1 MDNTIYKNRRNSLKE
16 SLPENSVL
24 LIPGA
29 DMQYRNAD
37 SAYAFRQ
44 DSNFYYFSGFCEPT
58 SLIAIVNN
66 KDGISTIIF
75 VPPKDKLRE
84 IWDGYRAG
92 PIGAV
97 DDFLFDK
104 AYDNTQI
111 DTVMPDILNGSNQ
124 VLYAIGK
131 KSGFDQKVIDWTTR
145 AGSKDRHSKSINI
158 IDASS
163 LLGNARLIK
172 DDHEI
177 SLMRKACD
185 ISAEAHIEA
194 MKSVKSIDSEQHIES
209 LYCNEFSK
217 RGGRFQAYTPIVAG
231 GENACTLH
239 YVENNQ
245 NLKKS
250 DLLLVDA
257 GCEYEMY
264 ASDITRTFPVSG
276 KFSDEQLKIYEIVL
290 EAMNA
295 AIDQVKPGN
304 DIMQPQEISERVI
317 TEGLIRIGLLEGD
330 PEELHKSGAFKEF
343 YMHKIGHWLGLDVHD
358 AGDYMEGDEYMK
370 FKPGMITTIEPGIY
384 ISPSKTIPK
393 EFWGIGI
400 RIEDDVAVGEKNPQ
414 ILSINTP
421 KRSVYA
427 HIQFSHFL

>member
-44 DSNFYYFSGFCEPT
+44 ESNFYYFSGFCEPT

-131 KSGFDQKVIDWTTR
+131 KSGFDQKVIDWTTQ

-194 MKSVKSIDSEQHIES
+194 MKSVKSIESEQHIES

-384 ISPSKTIPK
+384 ISSSMDVDDRWK
-393 EFWGIGI
+393 GIGV
-400 RIEDDVAVGEKNPQ
+400 RIEDDILVTKNGNENLTSKVP
-414 ILSINTP
+414 SDP
-421 KRSVYA
+421 KEIESLM
-427 HIQFSHFL
+427 S